1 MRLRNRFAVGSVGLV
16 GAGRHRFG
24 ATVRE
29 TPRAATAPACAT
41 IVAALAYLAF
51 CPAAGATSPPCGS
64 PVVSGAIA
72 TVTCAYDGTTGADG
86 SAQTWT
92 VPLRVTRA
100 TFDVLGAQG
109 GGYGGLGGVAK
120 AVLSVTPGT
129 AYTIVAAGRGIANGA
144 GGFGGGGGSAI
155 AGAGGGGGS
164 SVSGPTSALLLAAG
178 GGGGAGE
185 VSNASASEL
194 GGSGGGLTG
203 TAGQF
208 GGDPNIGSGGEPG
221 TQIEGGKGG
230 SGGKGGTGASGG
242 NGEAGQGGAG
252 APGEATACGF
262 PGGGGGGGYY
272 GGGGGGGCD
281 AGGGGSGFITAS
293 AFSSSFQTGVRSGNG
308 LVTINYAIPCTRLAG
323 FGHISPAGKVG
334 ENLVESLTEN
344 LASAEQFT
352 ISNSVGEKTPF
363 AALGALEE
371 AECARTESEAVF
383 SGRGTATVKGKP
395 GYAMSFVF
403 KQASG
408 HTSVTLKIT
417 KGATTVYSATKALI
431 SENKNE
437 KFS

>member
-1 MRLRNRFAVGSVGLV
+1 MRLGNRFAVGGVGLV
-16 GAGRHRFG
+16 GAGRHRFS
-24 ATVRE
+24 ATVRK
-29 TPRAATAPACAT
+29 TPRSATAPACAT
-41 IVAALAYLAF
+41 IAAALANLAF

-72 TVTCAYDGTTGADG
+72 TVTCPYDGTTGADG

-109 GGYGGLGGVAK
+109 GGYGGLGGEAN
-120 AVLSVTPGT
+120 AVLSVTPGA
-129 AYTIVAAGRGIANGA
+129 AYAIVAAGRGINKGA
-144 GGFGGGGGSAI
+144 GGFGGGGGSGI
-155 AGAGGGGGS
+155 GGAGGGGGS

-185 VSNASASEL
+185 VTGPHGSEL

-208 GGDPNIGSGGEPG
+208 EGGSDLGSAGEPG

-230 SGGKGGTGASGG
+230 SGGTGGTGAGG
-242 NGEAGQGGAG
+242 ANGEAGQGGAG
-252 APGEATACGF
+252 APTGATACEF
-262 PGGGGGGGYY
+262 AGGGGGGGYY

-293 AFSSSFQTGVRSGNG
+293 ALSSSFQTGVRSGNG

-323 FGHISPAGKVG
+323 FGHISPAGKSG

-344 LASAEQFT
+344 LAAAQQFT

-371 AECARTESEAVF
+371 AECARTENEAVF

-403 KQASG
+403 KQTSA
-408 HTSVTLKIT
+408 HTRVTLKVT
-417 KGATTVYSATKALI
+417 KGASTVYSATETLI
-431 SENKNE
+431 SQSKNE